1 MTLVAPSSAVSAA
14 AHPTSPTAPA
24 TRDRATRDRAVDLVR
39 AACLIAVVTVH
50 ALMVGASV
58 SGDDVVLENA
68 LEGWDLFTPFSWFA
82 QMMPL
87 FFILGGFASAT
98 HFRRMRQRGIGAA
111 DYVALRLRRLLPVP
125 LAAALA
131 VATVLSA
138 MTLTGLS
145 PELVA
150 TAGWRISQPLWFL
163 GVYVLCSACVPLAL
177 RAHERAPR
185 CALAVLGGAVLLV
198 DGVRFATGID
208 ALGFANLLFV
218 WLFVQQ
224 LGFWL
229 ADGRAPKLRLAGW
242 AVAGIVALMLI
253 GASPVNLFE
262 ALNPPT
268 APLALLGVVQF
279 AVFARLRP
287 RLAQWAE
294 LPRVR
299 TASDVINGTAMT
311 IYSWHMP
318 VVVLLAGVLLG
329 VEPLLAEGTGT
340 LLPVPLSAE
349 WWASRPLW
357 LVAAG
362 LAVAGVVALVARL
375 ERRPGTVAAGS
386 ASGSGAGTGSRADSA
401 TIAGPGTRDFAAL
414 STGRATLAVL
424 SGAGGV
430 LVILAATGALWA
442 WLVGVLMLWIAIQMT
457 RPEPAARSLPVRQ
470 NANPIPSSTP

>member
-1 MTLVAPSSAVSAA
+1 
-14 AHPTSPTAPA
+14 
-24 TRDRATRDRAVDLVR
+24 
-39 AACLIAVVTVH
+39 
-50 ALMVGASV
+50 
-58 SGDDVVLENA
+58 
-68 LEGWDLFTPFSWFA
+68 
-82 QMMPL
+82 
-87 FFILGGFASAT
+87 
-98 HFRRMRQRGIGAA
+98 
-111 DYVALRLRRLLPVP
+111 
-125 LAAALA
+125 
-131 VATVLSA
+131 
-138 MTLTGLS
+138 
-145 PELVA
+145 
-150 TAGWRISQPLWFL
+150 
-163 GVYVLCSACVPLAL
+163 
-177 RAHERAPR
+177 
-185 CALAVLGGAVLLV
+185 
-198 DGVRFATGID
+198 
-208 ALGFANLLFV
+208 
-218 WLFVQQ
+218 
-224 LGFWL
+224 
-229 ADGRAPKLRLAGW
+229 
-242 AVAGIVALMLI
+242 MLI

-294 LPRVR
+294 FPRVR

-329 VEPLLAEGTGT
+329 VEPLLAEGAGT

-386 ASGSGAGTGSRADSA
+386 ASGSGAGSRADSGAGSRADSA

-414 STGRATLAVL
+414 STGRTTLAVL

-442 WLVGVLMLWIAIQMT
+442 WLVGVLMLWIAIRMT